1 MDLINS
7 TKDSTNV
14 TLSTIIVSASDTW
27 DMLLKLLGVSLSIAI
42 VVAVALAIRTFLRR
56 ALKPRVALH
65 VYTVIEKVIVYAVL
79 ILGIMAALAPLG
91 INLTGLLVAGGVA
104 AVIIGFASQTVF
116 SNLLSGVFLS
126 IERPVKIGDSVI
138 IKMPDG
144 TVSGAVIDI
153 DAISTK
159 IRSWDGYIVRVPNE
173 RLFSSTIVNISKVV
187 AVRVVV
193 DVSISYKSDIVK
205 AKEAILEALNEHP
218 YVLINPQPEV
228 FINEFGNSAIILRV
242 RFWAPSKVWYET
254 RKACL
259 ELIKEKLR
267 KVGVEI
273 PFPQL
278 DLHIKE
284 PISIEIGRSLS
295 ESSYPSTTSK

>member
-1 MDLINS
+1 M
-7 TKDSTNV
+7 
-14 TLSTIIVSASDTW
+14 
-27 DMLLKLLGVSLSIAI
+27 KLLGVSLSIAI

>member
-1 MDLINS
+1 MSITDLINS
-7 TKDSTNV
+7 SEGINA
-14 TLSTIIVSASDTW
+14 TLNAIVSSATDTW
-27 DMLLKLLGVSLSIAI
+27 NMVLKLLGVSVSIAI
-42 VVAVALAIRTFLRR
+42 VVAITLAIRAFLRKT
-56 ALKPRVALH
+56 LKPRVALH
-65 VYTVIEKVIVYAVL
+65 VYNVIEKVIVYAVL

-116 SNLLSGVFLS
+116 SNFLSGVFLY

-138 IKMPDG
+138 INTQDG
-144 TVSGAVIDI
+144 PVSGVVIDI

-159 IRSWDGYIVRVPNE
+159 IRSWNGHIVRIPND
-173 RLFSSTIVNISKVV
+173 RLFSSTIINVSKVA

-193 DVSISYKSDIVK
+193 DVSISYKSDVVK

-218 YVLINPQPEV
+218 YVLVNPQPEV
-228 FINEFGNSAIILRV
+228 YIKEFGNSAIILRV

-254 RKACL
+254 RKVCL
-259 ELIKEKLR
+259 ELIRDRLK

-278 DLHIKE
+278 DLHVKE
-284 PISIEIGRSLS
+284 PINIVEV
-295 ESSYPSTTSK
+295 SSDSSKA